1 MHVNF
6 MTSAKSIF
14 WGKFNTLIP
23 GHFEPPDGKPGQ
35 VAENENGDDPS
46 ANASKTEVFCA
57 PEKQDAE
64 KDPNILIKCHP
75 LHKLGRSQPCKFN
88 VNY

>member
-1 MHVNF
+1 MRNLF
-6 MTSAKSIF
+6 L
-14 WGKFNTLIP
+14 GEIP

-35 VAENENGDDPS
+35 VAENENGDDSS

-64 KDPNILIKCHP
+64 KDPPFKYLN
-75 LHKLGRSQPCKFN
+75 
-88 VNY
+88 